1 MISQILVEGYLGR
14 DAERSATKTGLT
26 LVKFS
31 IGTTEKSKDRDP
43 VTHWHDIIV
52 WGRYGDMIFQSCR
65 RGAHVIV
72 NGTLRYNNWEDKNG
86 GKHKQA
92 QIHAQN
98 VRFIE
103 RRAQEGNP
111 VRDDFDQTPAPTPAP
126 AQAPM
131 FTEED
136 IPF

>member
-1 MISQILVEGYLGR
+1 MISQILIEGYLGR
-14 DAERSATKTGLT
+14 DAERAATKTGMT
-26 LVKFS
+26 IVKFS
-31 IGTTEKSKDRDP
+31 VGTTEKSKDRET
-43 VTHWHDIIV
+43 THWHDIVV
-52 WGRYGDMIFQSCR
+52 WGRYGDMIYQSCR

-103 RRAQEGNP
+103 RRPVEGNP
-111 VRDDFDQTPAPTPAP
+111 ERHEEPAAQQSFSDPPPA
-126 AQAPM
+126 
-131 FTEED
+131 FSESD